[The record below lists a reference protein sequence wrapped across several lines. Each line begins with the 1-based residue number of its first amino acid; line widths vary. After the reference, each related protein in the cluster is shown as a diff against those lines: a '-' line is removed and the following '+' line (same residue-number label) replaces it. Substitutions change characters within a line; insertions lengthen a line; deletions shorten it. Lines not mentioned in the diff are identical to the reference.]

1 MEAVTNPK
9 LHKSKKK
16 KRKSFK
22 LDASVDMYREQPDKN
37 GPTLGY
43 YTSGFDPLS
52 RKSSESNALK
62 LYRNQKKVRRVEF
75 VVKPNECEVDF
86 VGTNYSGEA
95 AAGRMN
101 SFAIAVVDKAA
112 QKFTIAPINT
122 NRVMRLQP
130 LARASHTSDKEPDT
144 PAKIASAEDIRE
156 QRGSLLNRYGTKGAI
171 NKAKKAMQLRQ
182 QEDPDAQQEVN
193 QALEDNPIDKS
204 AIASSNSDTSRD
216 IPPYDL
222 SATTPEKAY
231 LLDKIIPKGHWSY
244 LDSILKL
251 LQAGKEIKA
260 NAFPSFVCNRCY
272 KVELTKDEAE
282 KGRLAGIMSYISH
295 LITFK
300 NRYSLDGFSS
310 SQHQN
315 IPSILFNE
323 FTSRFL
329 DVEKNRL
336 SNEKIGSLISYVL
349 VLTLFIDEFQTDFTD
364 IAKDLKMSAFSLR
377 PYFEN
382 LGCQFKRRNNA
393 YLAHLPVPL
402 KFPTI
407 RRKRRRG

>member
-1 MEAVTNPK
+1 MDALTNPK

-16 KRKSFK
+16 KTKSFK
-22 LDASVDMYREQPDKN
+22 LDASIDMYKEQPDKN
-37 GPTLGY
+37 APILGY

-62 LYRNQKKVRRVEF
+62 LYRHQKKVRRVGF
-75 VVKPNECEVDF
+75 VVKPSECEVDF

-101 SFAIAVVDKAA
+101 SFAIAFVDKAA
-112 QKFTIAPINT
+112 QKFTIAPINA
-122 NRVMRLQP
+122 NRVLRLQP
-130 LARASHTSDKEPDT
+130 LARASRTSDKEPDI

-156 QRGSLLNRYGTKGAI
+156 QWGSLLNRYGTKE
-171 NKAKKAMQLRQ
+171 
-182 QEDPDAQQEVN
+182 EDPDAQQELR

-204 AIASSNSDTSRD
+204 AIASSNSDSSCD
-216 IPPYDL
+216 IPPHDL

-231 LLDKIIPKGHWSY
+231 LLDKIIPKGEWIH
-244 LDSILKL
+244 LKL

-260 NAFPSFVCNRCY
+260 NAFPSFVCNRYY
-272 KVELTKDEAE
+272 KVESTEDEAE

-300 NRYSLDGFSS
+300 NCYSIDGFSS
-310 SQHQN
+310 SQYQK
-315 IPSILFNE
+315 IPSILCDK
-323 FTSRFL
+323 FTKMFL
-329 DVEKNRL
+329 NVEKNRL
-336 SNEKIGSLISYVL
+336 SDEKIGSLISYVL
-349 VLTLFIDEFQTDFTD
+349 VLTLFIDEFQTDITD

-393 YLAHLPVPL
+393 YFAHLSVPL